1 AEKIE
6 FNTNNQIDDTD
17 LIQSYRD
24 RLQRFEESVG
34 YRYGSEIKGV
44 HDGSTFTEDFYDAQE
59 SGLSGGQKTRL
70 ALGELLL
77 IKPDLLFLDEPT
89 NHLDIETLTWL
100 ESYLI
105 GYPGAIVMVS
115 HDRYFLDKI
124 VNTIYEVAHQ
134 TTTKYLGSYSNYL

>member
-1 AEKIE
+1 
-6 FNTNNQIDDTD
+6 
-17 LIQSYRD
+17 
-24 RLQRFEESVG
+24 
-34 YRYGSEIKGV
+34 
-44 HDGSTFTEDFYDAQE
+44 
-59 SGLSGGQKTRL
+59 
-70 ALGELLL
+70 ELLL

-105 GYPGAIVMVS
+105 GYPVAIVMVS

-134 TTTKYLGSYSNYL
+134 TTTKYLGSYINYLTQKAANYEQDLKRYEKHHQENKEAKDIIKRNIA